1 VEPGAIPEVTLASTP
16 KAAAAATQLLLST
29 YHQYSLLFGE
39 QDDDQLVLSENNGF
53 VELRRS
59 FVTVLSGC
67 HTGYLAVHVEN
78 HWRPPELDI
87 DDWDEVAEFSV
98 LLKDEDLQVQTSM
111 EGPPAA
117 PLPVLARAPG
127 IYRVRL
133 QARGRDASLQAED
146 KRLQDGVVREEHAVL
161 AWPEEAGPL
170 RILKTTDQVGRVNR
184 IDKVKLER
192 HQPDALVFPGQPL
205 VGEEDDESEGN
216 PLRALAPWLM
226 DGLSCADDETRR
238 AVARFAARSA
248 VTEAGLTEYPWVRE
262 VLAAMDAGTPFPSF
276 YESKAMWDWLLTTPG
291 VPHTLVTEPP
301 GDFAPPP
308 AGLMQQACLMS
319 PRQANEGDPLVAA
332 LRTVFAALITYGESL
347 EDFLDDVRDAFPELD
362 A

>member
-1 VEPGAIPEVTLASTP
+1 VEPDAVPEVTLASTP
-16 KAAAAATQLLLST
+16 RATVAATQLLLSR

-39 QDDDQLVLSENNGF
+39 PDDDQLVLSENNGF

-78 HWRPPELDI
+78 HWRPPELDL
-87 DDWDEVAEFSV
+87 DAWDEVVEFSV
-98 LLKDEDLQVQTSM
+98 LLKDEDLQVHTYM
-111 EGPPAA
+111 EGPPAV

-146 KRLQDGVVREEHAVL
+146 DRLRDGVAREEHAVL

-170 RILKTTDQVGRVNR
+170 RILKTSDQVGRVNR
-184 IDKVKLER
+184 IEKVKLER
-192 HQPDALVFPGQPL
+192 HPPDALVFPGQPL
-205 VGEEDDESEGN
+205 VGEEDDEPEGN
-216 PLRALAPWLM
+216 PLRMLAPGLM
-226 DGLSCADDETRR
+226 DGLSCADDETLR
-238 AVARFAARSA
+238 AVARFAARQA
-248 VTEAGLTEYPWVRE
+248 VTEAGLTEYPWMRE
-262 VLAAMDAGTPFPSF
+262 VLTAMDAGTPFPSF

-291 VPHTLVTEPP
+291 VPHTPVTEPP
-301 GDFAPPP
+301 GGFAPPP

-319 PRQANEGDPLVAA
+319 PMQANEGEPLGAA
-332 LRTVFAALITYGESL
+332 LRTVFTALITYGDNH
-347 EDFLDDVRDAFPELD
+347 EDFLYDVRQAFPDLEV
-362 A
+362 